1 MTTQSSYIFIIYEII
16 IVWLQT
22 NFSDPLDLNHRVY
35 FISQRKDS
43 DR

>member
-1 MTTQSSYIFIIYEII
+1 MTTQFSYIFIIYEII

-22 NFSDPLDLNHRVY
+22 NFSLR
-35 FISQRKDS
+35 FKSQGIISQGKDS